1 MMQQNPK
8 KVLIIDD
15 DKIFCKIFKD
25 TLHRDYPQ
33 KYEITTC
40 SDSEEGLKLAED
52 LRPDLIVLDL
62 KMPKMDGMEV
72 LKVLKEK
79 GIVPGTP
86 VLISTNFSDME
97 KMSEGFE
104 LGIKGYV
111 VKSDYSLEGI
121 EHRIADILGM
131 TNEDEGK

>member
-1 MMQQNPK
+1 MTRIPK
-8 KVLIIDD
+8 KILIADD

-25 TLHRDYPQ
+25 SLHRDYPE
-33 KYEITTC
+33 KYEITTAT
-40 SDSEEGLKLAED
+40 DGEEGLKLAIE
-52 LRPDLIVLDL
+52 LKPDLIVLDL

-72 LKVLKEK
+72 LKALKEK
-79 GIVPGTP
+79 GIVPKTP

-121 EHRIADILGM
+121 EHRIADIL
-131 TNEDEGK
+131 EIQDEEKK